1 MYLNPALDNAL
12 AKERKSGR
20 RAVLARERRSRRHYS
35 RGSVL
40 PTILGLLFG

>member
-20 RAVLARERRSRRHYS
+20 RAVLAHERRSRRRHS

-40 PTILGLLFG
+40 TIILGLLFG